1 MPKVTR
7 YDEWRNNDDASFR
20 AWVQVVI
27 DSLTS
32 AGLTRTTDSG
42 QINVATVTRP
52 TAGNTVA
59 GYTVWRMSDPLQSVA
74 PVFIK
79 VGFGSGNTT
88 GYPRLAVDVGSGSD
102 GAGGITGAVASVATT
117 APMSSSSGNALSSP
131 GLSMAVCND
140 WGVAFCG
147 AHIPGILGSAA
158 GIGFGFAVHRT
169 VDSGGSPTSEGVMV
183 NVSAGAVTNP
193 ISFAA
198 VSFLQRTPVE
208 SVQSYTGADIAHTPF
223 GLVGYTV
230 GVSPQIFPTWCALPK
245 VKPMAFLAVAP
256 AGSSPNAGQTF
267 QMALV
272 GATARTYMSFG
283 PTLGR
288 NFNTSTSNIPGHN
301 FILWED

>member
-1 MPKVTR
+1 MPKVMR
-7 YDEWRNNDDASFR
+7 YDEWRNNDDAGFR
-20 AWVQVVI
+20 AWIQVVI
-27 DSLTS
+27 DSLTA

-52 TAGNTVA
+52 TSSNTIV

-79 VGFGSGNTT
+79 VSFGSSNTT
-88 GYPRLAVDVGSGSD
+88 GYIRLTIDVGSGSD
-102 GAGGITGAVASVATT
+102 GAGNITGVVAQATT
-117 APMSSSSGNALSSP
+117 NAQMQSSTGGALPSP

-147 AHIPGILGSAA
+147 AHIPGTLSNA
-158 GIGFGFAVHRT
+158 GVGFGFAIHRT
-169 VDSGGSPTSEGVMV
+169 VDSGGVPTSEGVMI
-183 NVSAGAVTNP
+183 NVASGSTTSSPASGVVLFSSRAP
-193 ISFAA
+193 I
-198 VSFLQRTPVE
+198 E
-208 SVQSYTGADIAHTPF
+208 SVQTYSGADVAHTPF
-223 GLVGYTV
+223 GLAGYSV

-245 VKPMAFLAVAP
+245 IKPMAFLAVAP

-288 NFNTSTSNIPGHN
+288 QFYTSTGSTPGHS